1 MTDPK
6 DTDTTKAPD
15 DGELSDDGL
24 DQVSGGRREDPL
36 AFRKREP
43 LFTYEGD

>member
-6 DTDTTKAPD
+6 GVDTTEMAA

-24 DQVSGGRREDPL
+24 DQVSGGHGGSVAERPVL
-36 AFRKREP
+36 TF
-43 LFTYEGD
+43 G